1 MPSVIQ
7 NYLLQALTK
16 KQNIWFI
23 AITIYDL
30 DYLGKEKIF
39 STNLQ
44 DVNGYMRS
52 IEECPQN
59 KPMYIPYKSKN
70 DKTYVTWQEELC

>member
-1 MPSVIQ
+1 MEKIDTIWNYFGQMPSVIQ

-23 AITIYDL
+23 AITIYGPV
-30 DYLGKEKIF
+30 YFRKEKIF

-44 DVNGYMRS
+44 DTNGYMRP
-52 IEECPQN
+52 IWGMPTE
-59 KPMYIPYKSKN
+59 
-70 DKTYVTWQEELC
+70 